1 MGKGVPYAEAVRCS
15 ICGKSE
21 TVAVRG
27 RGPRLAVALE
37 ALEKKRLEHVCRRC
51 EEKREREREGKHK

>member
-1 MGKGVPYAEAVRCS
+1 
-15 ICGKSE
+15 
-21 TVAVRG
+21 
-27 RGPRLAVALE
+27 VALE